1 MKNIILIGMMG
12 CGKTTA
18 GHMLAQQLGR
28 PFVDCDEL
36 MEGTTGRTISQI
48 FAQDGEEHFRDL
60 ESQVALELSQ
70 REYDLIRYLVS
81 QPGKVFSREALMEH
95 VWNLSLIH
103 I

>member
-48 FAQDGEEHFRDL
+48 FAQDGERGFRSPL
-60 ESQVALELSQ
+60 FLPSRAKAAFAPWRAVSS
-70 REYDLIRYLVS
+70 RRCSGRIRGS
-81 QPGKVFSREALMEH
+81 SPPAAGQCCPGKT
-95 VWNLSLIH
+95 
-103 I
+103 

>member
-48 FAQDGEEHFRDL
+48 FAQDGERGFRSL
-60 ESQVALELSQ
+60 ESQVLEQLSSQEGLVIASVVPEKRDLSAPQ
-70 REYDLIRYLVS
+70 RH
-81 QPGKVFSREALMEH
+81 PGVPGPPH
-95 VWNLSLIH
+95 
-103 I
+103 